1 MNIKH
6 QTSPPDSSLPW
17 LHTKLPLGRK
27 TRRTRWFSSIVRC
40 ALFSNIQKTGSA
52 GWKNPPKVSYFPKK
66 DCLRMRKPTTQPIVK
81 WSYVLGSFWHNAA
94 KRPIYALFL
103 WKMIENLR
111 TFSSN
116 IFGLKSKFFR
126 HFYFLDVCRFY
137 SSTLGLAVK
146 FLRHKIEMG
155 WTESGLRYA
164 RQKNYSGD
172 TKTKP
177 WPPSAL
183 CF

>member
-1 MNIKH
+1 MAINVLIQLETSWCNNNIVTNTFDKEV
-6 QTSPPDSSLPW
+6 QTTSFSCWCHGENPLPSQ
-17 LHTKLPLGRK
+17 L
-27 TRRTRWFSSIVRC
+27 
-40 ALFSNIQKTGSA
+40 SNDRMCLVHFDTMLL
-52 GWKNPPKVSYFPKK
+52 K
-66 DCLRMRKPTTQPIVK
+66 DLYMP
-81 WSYVLGSFWHNAA
+81 F
-94 KRPIYALFL
+94 FL

-177 WPPSAL
+177 WPPSGL